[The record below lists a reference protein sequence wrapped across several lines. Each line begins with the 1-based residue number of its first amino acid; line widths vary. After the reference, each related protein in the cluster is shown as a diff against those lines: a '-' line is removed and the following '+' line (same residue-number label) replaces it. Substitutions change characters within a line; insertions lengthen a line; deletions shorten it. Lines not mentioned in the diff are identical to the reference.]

1 MRVTDLRLQ
10 KGVCNNTNAARKPFL
25 VPTDQGPYSPNATSE
40 RPFLDW
46 QSVVKSL
53 PSSARVLFQ
62 WLGTLDPT
70 CLVAQK
76 AKHKTEALL

>member
-40 RPFLDW
+40 RPFLDFFG
-46 QSVVKSL
+46 SPVVKSL
-53 PSSARVLFQ
+53 PSSAGSAVSMVGDFRSHMPC
-62 WLGTLDPT
+62 GP
-70 CLVAQK
+70 K
-76 AKHKTEALL
+76 SKT